1 VPVAAFERIA
11 QSRGPTKPQGAW
23 LHQQKREDT
32 IMTTTSNRPSHKV
45 YAVTKGNKR
54 NFWQEIGAAWAHP
67 DGEGFNLKLD
77 MLPLNGA
84 EIIIRKP
91 KAEGEE
97 GGAP

>member
-1 VPVAAFERIA
+1 MASA
-11 QSRGPTKPQGAW
+11 T
-23 LHQQKREDT
+23 KREDT
-32 IMTTTSNRPSHKV
+32 IMNTTAKQPSHKV

-54 NFWQEIGAAWAHP
+54 NFWREIGAAWAHA

-91 KAEGEE
+91 KAEGGE
-97 GGAP
+97 GGA